1 MIGSSKNNREN
12 YPRKCFRTQE
22 KETWIKFNSGLSTNR
37 PSNNWALNFTMWL
50 PKFSWIL
57 PFKNYFFFLR
67 SNVSETEDEVR
78 IKERKGD
85 DEVIPKKIKILKMT
99 WELSTTKVNLFY
111 IIVLA
116 NYSTSY
122 FFYFW
127 QQILVFF
134 KTKNRF
140 WETFCEFK
148 FQIHTLTYLKN

>member
-1 MIGSSKNNREN
+1 M
-12 YPRKCFRTQE
+12 
-22 KETWIKFNSGLSTNR
+22 
-37 PSNNWALNFTMWL
+37 
-50 PKFSWIL
+50 
-57 PFKNYFFFLR
+57 PFKNYFFFFLH
-67 SNVSETEDEVR
+67 SNVSETGDEVR

-85 DEVIPKKIKILKMT
+85 DEVIAKKIKILKMT

-134 KTKNRF
+134 KTKNRLG
-140 WETFCEFK
+140 EKFCEFK
-148 FQIHTLTYLKN
+148 FQIHTLTCLKN

>member
-1 MIGSSKNNREN
+1 MSQRLGTSLGSK
-12 YPRKCFRTQE
+12 
-22 KETWIKFNSGLSTNR
+22 
-37 PSNNWALNFTMWL
+37 
-50 PKFSWIL
+50 
-57 PFKNYFFFLR
+57 
-67 SNVSETEDEVR
+67 
-78 IKERKGD
+78 KERVMKGD
-85 DEVIPKKIKILKMT
+85 DEVIATKIKILKMT

-140 WETFCEFK
+140 WEKFCEFK